1 VVKSSCRVA
10 VLSSLFVVIGA
21 HRALAQTE
29 PSPSPASKA
38 EAYYQFMLGRHLEG
52 EDELEQSIAAFQKAA
67 ELDPTAAEVPAELA
81 ALYQRQGRLKDA
93 TVSAQAALKIDP
105 ANVTAHRILGI
116 VFATMAGSDDADPKG
131 AANVDNAV
139 RQAIEH
145 LEKAHRADGTDRDAG
160 LDLALSRLYMHAGE
174 NQKAADLLNRVLEYE
189 PDAAEA
195 YVLLSR
201 AETALGHPEL
211 AIAALEEAADGNPPL
226 LATLAELYEN
236 QRKWDEAARTY
247 EQLSGFNPTSTD
259 IKTKWAAALLQKNDP
274 SSAARAR
281 DLLTE
286 VTRVAPTDPR
296 PLYLLSTAERQ
307 RKDYPAAEAAA
318 KKLIALDPDGSSG
331 PFALAQAYEDQR
343 LYDKAADA
351 LVPAVARADAP
362 GAQPGRDLLTLL
374 AHLGFAQLQ
383 AGRGEAAVRTFE
395 RARAVSKGQSGFEA
409 SLIQSY
415 LMAKQYDKAADLAR
429 AVRQR
434 RPDDPRFA
442 QLEARALSQAG
453 RKDRAVVVL
462 RDAVAAHPDDLTTQL
477 SLVQMLED
485 AGRSA
490 EADQALAKSGEQFP
504 RDARVPFQR
513 GALLEKRKSYRE
525 AEAAFRAALAD
536 DPDHAP
542 TLNYLG
548 YMLAD
553 RGERLDEAVDLVE
566 HALKLDPDNGS
577 YMDSLAWA
585 YVRQKKYDI
594 AEPLLRKAVAQLPTN
609 SVVQDHLGDLLWAT
623 GRKQEAVTQWRR
635 ALDGDREEID
645 VKAIEKKIGRAK

>member
-1 VVKSSCRVA
+1 M
-10 VLSSLFVVIGA
+10 LSSLFVVVIGA
-21 HRALAQTE
+21 HLALAQTE
-29 PSPSPASKA
+29 SSPSPASKA

-67 ELDPTAAEVPAELA
+67 ALDPTAAEVPAELA

-116 VFATMAGSDDADPKG
+116 VFATMAGGDDADPKG

-247 EQLSGFNPTSTD
+247 EQLSEFNPTSTD

-351 LVPAVARADAP
+351 LVPAVARLDAP
-362 GAQPGRDLLTLL
+362 GAEVGRDLLTLL

-442 QLEARALSQAG
+442 QLEARALSHAG

-504 RDARVPFQR
+504 GDARVPFQR
-513 GALLEKRKSYRE
+513 GALLEKRKSYPE

-585 YVRQKKYDI
+585 YVRQKKYDM

>member
-1 VVKSSCRVA
+1 MYCCRVLVLISLCA
-10 VLSSLFVVIGA
+10 AGLSSRPAF
-21 HRALAQTE
+21 AQAAT
-29 PSPSPASKA
+29 SPESSGKA
-38 EAYYQFMLGRHLEG
+38 EAYYQFMLGRHLESEEG
-52 EDELEQSIAAFQKAA
+52 FEQAIAAYQRAA
-67 ELDPTAAEVPAELA
+67 ELDPTASEVPAELA

-105 ANVTAHRILGI
+105 GNVTAHRVLGI
-116 VFATMAGSDDADPKG
+116 IFATMAGSDDGDPKT
-131 AANVDNAV
+131 AATVDNAV

-145 LEKAHRADGTDRDAG
+145 LEKAHRADGTDRDVG

-201 AETALGHPEL
+201 AETALGHPER

-226 LATLAELYEN
+226 LATLAELYES
-236 QRKWDEAARTY
+236 QRKWVEAAHTY
-247 EQLSGFNPTSTD
+247 EQLSEFNPTSTD
-259 IKTKWAAALLQKNDP
+259 IKTKWAAALLQTNDP

-281 DLLTE
+281 DLLSE
-286 VTRVAPTDPR
+286 VTRVAPTETR
-296 PLYLLSTAERQ
+296 PLYLLSAAERQ
-307 RKDYPAAEAAA
+307 RKDYAAAEAAA

-331 PFALAQAYEDQR
+331 PFALAQVYEDQR

-351 LVPAVARADAP
+351 LTPAVARADAP
-362 GAQPGRDLLTLL
+362 GVQPGRDLLTLL
-374 AHLGFAQLQ
+374 THLGFAQLQ
-383 AGRGEAAVRTFE
+383 AGRGEAAARTFE

-415 LMAKQYDKAADLAR
+415 LLARQYEKAADVAR
-429 AVRQR
+429 AARLR

-477 SLVQMLED
+477 SFAQMLED

-490 EADQALAKSGEQFP
+490 EADQALLKTADQFP
-504 RDARVPFQR
+504 GDARVAFQR
-513 GALLEKRKSYRE
+513 GALLEKRKSYPE
-525 AEAAFRAALAD
+525 AEAAFRAALSD

-566 HALKLDPDNGS
+566 HALRLDPENGS

-585 YVRQKKYDI
+585 YVRQKKYDL
-594 AEPLLRKAVAQLPTN
+594 AEPLLRKAVAQLPSN